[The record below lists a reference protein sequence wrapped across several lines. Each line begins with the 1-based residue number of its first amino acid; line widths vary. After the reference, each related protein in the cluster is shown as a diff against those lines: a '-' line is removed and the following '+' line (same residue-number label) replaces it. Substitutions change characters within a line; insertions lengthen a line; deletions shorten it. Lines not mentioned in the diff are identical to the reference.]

1 MQSLG
6 KIASLLQT
14 KVGDLLPRNKL
25 ARGVSVLSGGN
36 AIGQIIT
43 VLAAPLLTRLYTP
56 GEFGVAAL
64 YISITLVLGVVLS
77 LKYEVAIALPES
89 DKEAL
94 VLVKLCLCI
103 VVLMAVIFTCIT
115 LIYKDSVAA
124 LFKTPELANHLLFL
138 PISVLLLGSFDV
150 FKSWCIRKREFVSVG
165 KARVSQ
171 VVSSVLVQLAGAPL
185 GSISLILGQ
194 LANQGAGSIRLGK
207 ITLGQSKF
215 ENYPLSDLWRLL
227 VRYKKF
233 PLVTT
238 WALLLNRVGHSLP
251 TFFLAFYF
259 GSTVAGLYAL
269 ATRVLKSPALVF
281 TGSINSVFLSTA
293 ARMRH
298 SGDLSELTR
307 KTHELLAAVFMP
319 PIVLA
324 SLLSPQLFG
333 IVFGSEWASAGDY
346 SQWILLTIYW
356 TFAASPLTSL
366 FSILEKQEYD
376 LYFQMQ
382 LITLTVAGLV
392 LGGYI
397 GSPLTSIA
405 IFSLTA
411 SAHYLIFLFWL
422 FRHLKIGVLVLTMQ
436 IVRAAI
442 VSLAVVSP
450 LLLFSFFN
458 PERTEI
464 YWLCVAVS
472 LLIFGLWI
480 IIVYRYKY
488 DSSDS
493 SVVGK

>member
-238 WALLLNRVGHSLP
+238 WALLLNRVGHLSL
-251 TFFLAFYF
+251 
-259 GSTVAGLYAL
+259 
-269 ATRVLKSPALVF
+269 
-281 TGSINSVFLSTA
+281 I
-293 ARMRH
+293 H
-298 SGDLSELTR
+298 
-307 KTHELLAAVFMP
+307 
-319 PIVLA
+319 I
-324 SLLSPQLFG
+324 
-333 IVFGSEWASAGDY
+333 
-346 SQWILLTIYW
+346 
-356 TFAASPLTSL
+356 
-366 FSILEKQEYD
+366 
-376 LYFQMQ
+376 
-382 LITLTVAGLV
+382 
-392 LGGYI
+392 
-397 GSPLTSIA
+397 
-405 IFSLTA
+405 
-411 SAHYLIFLFWL
+411 
-422 FRHLKIGVLVLTMQ
+422 
-436 IVRAAI
+436 
-442 VSLAVVSP
+442 
-450 LLLFSFFN
+450 
-458 PERTEI
+458 
-464 YWLCVAVS
+464 
-472 LLIFGLWI
+472 
-480 IIVYRYKY
+480 
-488 DSSDS
+488 
-493 SVVGK
+493 